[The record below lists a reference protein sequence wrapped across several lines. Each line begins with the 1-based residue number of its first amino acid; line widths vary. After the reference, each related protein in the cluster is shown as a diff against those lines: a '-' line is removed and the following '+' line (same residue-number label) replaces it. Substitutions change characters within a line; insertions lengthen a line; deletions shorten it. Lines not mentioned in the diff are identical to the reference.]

1 MATLEVVWIAPEV
14 PGYAKLAWLDELGQL
29 AQLEGVNLKI
39 IAGLDVGR
47 QVVAQALHRR
57 HDVTVWSGHGDA
69 GVLLLSNSSV
79 QAKWLATQVRCGMP
93 RVVVLAACGSMAKD
107 DHLRSVAQEIS
118 LRGISAVGFPVA
130 TNDDSAVIYNVELA
144 RALQAGADLGAAHE
158 AAIESIENS
167 KTAAGVFLL
176 PGLTNGYRDVILR
189 LESLESG
196 QHQLQGGMSLILD
209 HLGLHTSPQ

>member
-1 MATLEVVWIAPEV
+1 MAALEVVWIAPEA
-14 PGYAKLAWLDELGQL
+14 PGYPKLAWLDEIGQL
-29 AQLEGVNLKI
+29 ADLAGVNLTI
-39 IAGLDVGR
+39 VAGPKVDR
-47 QVVAQALHRR
+47 TAVARALQRR

-69 GVLLLSNSSV
+69 GVLLLANGIV

-93 RVVVLAACGSMAKD
+93 RVLVLAACGSLMKD
-107 DHLRSVAQEIS
+107 EHLRSIAQEIS
-118 LRGISAVGFPVA
+118 LRGINAVGFPVRA
-130 TNDDSAVIYNVELA
+130 EDDSAVIYNVELV

-158 AAIESIENS
+158 AAIESIADS

-196 QHQLQGGMSLILD
+196 QDQLQDGVGLILK
-209 HLGLHTSPQ
+209 HLGIQN